1 MNVLYIIVIFIII
14 NIILFYLQKY
24 KNKKRNLIY
33 ICFTG
38 KPYFELSKLLIRS
51 IDTFLIRN
59 DVDILIVTN
68 PQTMILCKNW
78 LYNEWKPVNKNINFL
93 YSITNEPFHL
103 HRFMINDIFKSYNK
117 ILYLDTDILIASK
130 YINNLFD
137 ENLHHNTLYVMHEST
152 NYNGYEHS
160 FQEKFY
166 NIEQQLELQKRN
178 IYPFNNGQFLFLYS
192 NEMKTHFDNTIN
204 IIKSRKFD
212 LFIDQQTMNVYF
224 NNNYLSKSGIIDKYT
239 KLFAKDYIIPTNSNK
254 CIMHFCGDIHN
265 GEKKED
271 HMLEFLKLNNIKLN

>member
-1 MNVLYIIVIFIII
+1 MNILYIIVIFIII
-14 NIILFYLQKY
+14 NIILFYLHKY

-38 KPYFELSKLLIRS
+38 KPYFELAKLLIRS
-51 IDTFLIRN
+51 IDTFLIRD

-78 LYNEWKPVNKNINFL
+78 LYNEWTPVNKNINIL

-137 ENLHHNTLYVMHEST
+137 ENLDHNTLYVMHEST

-166 NIEQQLELQKRN
+166 NIQQQLELQKRN

-192 NEMKTHFDNTIN
+192 NEMKNHFDNTIN

-239 KLFAKDYIIPTNSNK
+239 KLFAKDYIISSNSNK